1 MKRRDKRY
9 REQRLMFAFGQ
20 IMLPLVGIVAVAIL
34 ILGIKMFF
42 LPPKSG
48 DTSKPAV
55 KQEESISAFVPKQN
69 SVPSSSAA
77 KEEAKGKVVMAVP
90 VGKAPIAEQRSAS
103 SSQAE
108 QPTPSNVT
116 TSKTTSAVAPSA
128 TSVAKET
135 KWCVQVGSFTERARA
150 ESVMRSL
157 KEKGYN
163 GLIAQAEVS
172 GKTYFRVRVPAGNSR
187 EEANALENKLKGDG
201 FPTLVTPMN

>member
-48 DTSKPAV
+48 DTSRPVV
-55 KQEESISAFVPKQN
+55 KQEEPISASVPKQN
-69 SVPSSSAA
+69 NVPSSPTA
-77 KEEAKGKVVMAVP
+77 KEASKGKVVMAVP
-90 VGKAPIAEQRSAS
+90 VGKTPTAGQSATP
-103 SSQAE
+103 QAE
-108 QPTPSNVT
+108 SPSTPSNVA
-116 TSKTTSAVAPSA
+116 TSKTTSTAAPPT

-150 ESVMRSL
+150 ESVVRSL
-157 KEKGYN
+157 KEKGYS

>member
-48 DTSKPAV
+48 DTSRPAV
-55 KQEESISAFVPKQN
+55 KQEEPVSASVPKQN

-77 KEEAKGKVVMAVP
+77 KEAPKGKVVMAVP
-90 VGKAPIAEQRSAS
+90 VGKAPATEQGVSPSKAEP
-103 SSQAE
+103 
-108 QPTPSNVT
+108 PTPSNIA
-116 TSKTTSAVAPSA
+116 TSKTTSAVAPPA
-128 TSVAKET
+128 TSAVKET

-163 GLIAQAEVS
+163 GLIAQVEVS

>member
-48 DTSKPAV
+48 DTSRPVV
-55 KQEESISAFVPKQN
+55 KQEEPISASVPKQN
-69 SVPSSSAA
+69 NVPSSPTA
-77 KEEAKGKVVMAVP
+77 KEASKGKVVMAVP
-90 VGKAPIAEQRSAS
+90 VGKTPTAGQSATP
-103 SSQAE
+103 QAE
-108 QPTPSNVT
+108 SPSTPSNVA
-116 TSKTTSAVAPSA
+116 TSKTTSTAAPPT

-150 ESVMRSL
+150 ESVVRSL
-157 KEKGYN
+157 KEKGYS

-201 FPTLVTPMN
+201 FPTLVAPMN

>member
-48 DTSKPAV
+48 DTSRPVV
-55 KQEESISAFVPKQN
+55 KQEDPISASVPKQN
-69 SVPSSSAA
+69 NVPSSPTA
-77 KEEAKGKVVMAVP
+77 KEASKGKVVMACQSARFHC
-90 VGKAPIAEQRSAS
+90 GAECKFP
-103 SSQAE
+103 QAE
-108 QPTPSNVT
+108 SPSTPSNVA
-116 TSKTTSAVAPSA
+116 TSKTTSTAAPPT

-157 KEKGYN
+157 KEKGYS

-201 FPTLVTPMN
+201 FPTLVTLMN

>member
-48 DTSKPAV
+48 DTSRPVV
-55 KQEESISAFVPKQN
+55 KQEEPISASVPKQN
-69 SVPSSSAA
+69 NVPSSPTA
-77 KEEAKGKVVMAVP
+77 KEASKGKVVMAVP
-90 VGKAPIAEQRSAS
+90 VGKTPTAGQSATP
-103 SSQAE
+103 QAE
-108 QPTPSNVT
+108 SPSTPSNVA
-116 TSKTTSAVAPSA
+116 TSKTTSTAAPPT

-157 KEKGYN
+157 KEKGYS

-201 FPTLVTPMN
+201 FPTLVAPMN

>member
-48 DTSKPAV
+48 DTSRPVV
-55 KQEESISAFVPKQN
+55 KQEEPISASVPKQN
-69 SVPSSSAA
+69 NVPSSPTA
-77 KEEAKGKVVMAVP
+77 KEASKGKVVMAVP
-90 VGKAPIAEQRSAS
+90 VGKAPTAEQSAS
-103 SSQAE
+103 SPQAE
-108 QPTPSNVT
+108 SPSTPSNVA
-116 TSKTTSAVAPSA
+116 TSKTTSTAAPPT

-150 ESVMRSL
+150 ENVMRSL
-157 KEKGYN
+157 KEKGYS